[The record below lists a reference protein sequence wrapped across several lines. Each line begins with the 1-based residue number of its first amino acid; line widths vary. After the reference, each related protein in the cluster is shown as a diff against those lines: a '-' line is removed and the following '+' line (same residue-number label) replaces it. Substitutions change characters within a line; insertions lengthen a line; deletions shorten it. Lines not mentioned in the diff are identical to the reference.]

1 MLGGV
6 QIKFFVLQMCG
17 PTLQTILTTGH
28 LYQNLLKTS
37 LRYGHDYNTC
47 IITILK
53 VEFPEIIKITNIEV
67 YVAVSVEH
75 ITKISVLDRIQT
87 SFVTVYEAT
96 ATAGMSNEVLTIDLD
111 SVSYIIGG
119 QHIWNHCFRPYT
131 VTWLE

>member
-6 QIKFFVLQMCG
+6 QIEFLVLQMCG
-17 PTLQTILTTGH
+17 PTLEQILTTGH
-28 LYQNLLKTS
+28 LSQKSLKTS

-53 VEFPEIIKITNIEV
+53 VEFPGKIEIKNIEV

-75 ITKISVLDRIQT
+75 ITKVSVFNINGS

-96 ATAGMSNEVLTIDLD
+96 AMAGTSSQILTIDLD

-119 QHIWNHCFRPYT
+119 QHVWNHCFRPYI
-131 VTWLE
+131 VT

>member
-6 QIKFFVLQMCG
+6 QIEFLVLQMCG

-28 LYQNLLKTS
+28 LYQNSLKTS
-37 LRYGHDYNTC
+37 LRYGHDYNTH

-53 VEFPEIIKITNIEV
+53 VEFPGKIEIKNIEA

-75 ITKISVLDRIQT
+75 ITKVSVLNES

-96 ATAGMSNEVLTIDLD
+96 ATAGTSSQILTIDLD

-119 QHIWNHCFRPYT
+119 QHVWNIT
-131 VTWLE
+131 VSGHIQ